1 MVLAALASQHVPPD
15 EPIDLIN
22 VSFADS
28 SFSSDFD
35 KVPDRQNGINGY
47 DLSPSSFSV
56 PLLLLPLFSFFSPM
70 SHAPTSPPELLPTLF
85 FIPSSSFSPLLVLRH
100 LFRLYE
106 LQKISTTRQWNLV
119 KVNINHDHLQ
129 FACKH
134 NVYPLTY
141 PATTIMGKPLC
152 LPLLFPPFSLFLS
165 PPFLFFFAPLV
176 RIPPLPF
183 FSPLPPLAVFLFLPS
198 PPLPLSPSPLSP
210 LPSPLSPLP
219 SPLSPLPSPLSPL
232 PSPLSPLPS
241 PLSPLPS
248 PLSPTLFS
256 F

>member
-1 MVLAALASQHVPPD
+1 MGDWIVWCWQRSHLNTCHQMSRLTSSTFRLPTPLLL
-15 EPIDLIN
+15 LI
-22 VSFADS
+22 STRFQTAKTGSMGMICLLLS
-28 SFSSDFD
+28 SFF
-35 KVPDRQNGINGY
+35 
-47 DLSPSSFSV
+47 V
-56 PLLLLPLFSFFSPM
+56 PLLLLPLFSFFSPTF
-70 SHAPTSPPELLPTLF
+70 HTPTSPPELLLTLF

-100 LFRLYE
+100 LFRFYE

-141 PATTIMGKPLC
+141 PATTIMGKPLSPSTLPSFFSIYVASFSFFLCPSCSYPSPSLLLPSPSPRC
-152 LPLLFPPFSLFLS
+152 LPFSPFSLLPSPLS
-165 PPFLFFFAPLV
+165 PL
-176 RIPPLPF
+176 
-183 FSPLPPLAVFLFLPS
+183 SPLSPS
-198 PPLPLSPSPLSP
+198 PPLPLSPSPP
-210 LPSPLSPLP
+210 LPLSP
-219 SPLSPLPSPLSPL
+219 SPPL
-232 PSPLSPLPS
+232 